1 MRKALK
7 LFSVLLLT
15 LFLSSGLFSNGFNLN
30 GSGSKAISMGGAFI
44 GLADDYS
51 AVFWNP
57 AGLSQLKGSNFS
69 VFGTF
74 LMPKSTYKSNLYGID
89 ATTESKLYPSGAM
102 GYFKSIS
109 DKLTIGLAAYVPSG
123 LGVKWNG
130 DDFSVLTQG
139 TSLEW
144 ESFLAVVSISPV
156 VSYKIS
162 EKFSIGATININYAM
177 LDVKNP
183 GIGQY
188 HEDLNGLCMGATI
201 GALFKPCDKFS
212 IGFTFRTPSK
222 VTLDGD
228 IEMKG
233 AELYGVSGTTEGER
247 ELTWP
252 MWVGAGIAFKA
263 TDKLTITAD
272 VQYTDW
278 KKIDVIEMNY
288 TDAQWQAMKAHPLLG
303 AAFNKDFNFYWDS
316 KVQLRVG
323 AEYLVSNSFAIRAG
337 YYYDPAPS
345 AIEHINIL
353 MPSITY
359 DVITFGWAYR
369 TDKISLDFCLE
380 YLMGKNREAAAGI
393 EGVLPGTYDLDIFV
407 PNFGF
412 TYRF

>member
-1 MRKALK
+1 MKKVLK

-74 LMPKSTYKSNLYGID
+74 LMPKSTYKSDLYGID
-89 ATTESKLYPSGAM
+89 ATTESKVYMSGAM

-123 LGVKWNG
+123 LGAKWNG
-130 DDFSVLTQG
+130 DDLSILTQG

-144 ESFLAVVSISPV
+144 ESFLAVVSISPA

-162 EKFSIGATININYAM
+162 DKFSIGATININYAM

-188 HEDLNGLCMGATI
+188 HEDLNGTCLGATI
-201 GALFKPCDKFS
+201 GALFKPFDKFS
-212 IGFTFRTPSK
+212 IGLTFRTPSK
-222 VTLDGD
+222 ITLDGNV
-228 IEMKG
+228 EMKA

-252 MWVGAGIAFKA
+252 MWIGAGIAFKA

-272 VQYTDW
+272 AQYTDW
-278 KKIDVIEMNY
+278 KKVDVVEMNY

-303 AAFNKDFNFYWDS
+303 AAFNRDFEFYWNS
-316 KVQLRVG
+316 KVQLRFG
-323 AEYLVSNSFAIRAG
+323 AEYLVSDSLAIRAG
-337 YYYDPAPS
+337 YYHDPAPS

-359 DVITFGWAYR
+359 DVITLGWTYK

-380 YLMGKNREAAAGI
+380 YLMGGEREAAAGI
-393 EGVLPGTYDLDIFV
+393 GDALPGIYDTDILV

>member
-1 MRKALK
+1 MKKALK
-7 LFSVLLLT
+7 LFSLLLLT
-15 LFLSSGLFSNGFNLN
+15 LFLGSGLYSNGFNLN
-30 GSGSKAISMGGAFI
+30 GVGSKAISMGGAFI

-69 VFGTF
+69 IFGTF
-74 LMPKSTYKSNLYGID
+74 LMPKSTYKSDSYGID
-89 ATTESKLYPSGAM
+89 ATTESKVYMSGAM

-130 DDFSVLTQG
+130 DDFSILTQG
-139 TSLEW
+139 TSLEI

-162 EKFSIGATININYAM
+162 DKFSIGATININYAM
-177 LDVKNP
+177 LDVKRA

-212 IGFTFRTPSK
+212 IGLTFRTPSK
-222 VTLDGD
+222 ITLDGNV
-228 IEMKG
+228 EMKG
-233 AELYGVSGTTEGER
+233 AELYGFSGTTEGER
-247 ELTWP
+247 KVTWP

-278 KKIDVIEMNY
+278 KKVDVIEMNY

-303 AAFNKDFNFYWDS
+303 AAFDKDFNFYWDS
-316 KVQLRVG
+316 TVQLRVG
-323 AEYLVSNSFAIRAG
+323 AEYLVSDSFAIRAG
-337 YYYDPAPS
+337 YYNDPAPCP
-345 AIEHINIL
+345 IEHMNIL

-359 DVITFGWAYR
+359 DVITLGWAYK

-380 YLMGKNREAAAGI
+380 YLMGSKREAAAGI
-393 EGVLPGTYDLDIFV
+393 EDVLPGIYDLDIFV